1 MTDNELVSAFRGGDK
16 YACEELLNKYKHVVL
31 RVARTFFLSG
41 GDTDDLV
48 QEGMCGLYSA
58 MQNFEEGD
66 FSSYAYAC
74 IRNRITDAVRRS
86 ESGKN
91 YALNNSLP
99 IEGCALEVPSPA
111 VNPEDELIISESVTE
126 LSALMRRHLS
136 PFEFKVMSMYVDG
149 ASMAEMCSALG
160 KTYKSIDNAVSRSKR
175 KLQKVIGG

>member
-41 GDTDDLV
+41 GDTEDLV
-48 QEGMCGLYSA
+48 QEGMCGLYS
-58 MQNFEEGD
+58 
-66 FSSYAYAC
+66 
-74 IRNRITDAVRRS
+74 
-86 ESGKN
+86 
-91 YALNNSLP
+91 